1 MGRLVAL
8 LPRISLSLSLSLLLS
23 LFAQPTAESPLPH
36 SGGCSDAKGCYNNN
50 SSKAHEAFHAYAEW
64 HIETLRQLARSDGKQ
79 QAARRPGVVL
89 CHPEYGLG
97 NRIRG
102 IMTCFSVAFF
112 TKRLLFIDW
121 YHKYAVYSE
130 RLGSEIIYDM
140 PGGQPASLEEL
151 FETPGFDWGL
161 QALETLYDTAEIT
174 EAGFKFINGADD
186 EKTTVKRSLPCQ
198 LCSRYALCTTRPA
211 LRIPHY
217 PVLPLSSLSPLALSA
232 HPKFTLNSK
241 S

>member
-1 MGRLVAL
+1 MG
-8 LPRISLSLSLSLLLS
+8 
-23 LFAQPTAESPLPH
+23 
-36 SGGCSDAKGCYNNN
+36 CNNN
-50 SSKAHEAFHAYAEW
+50 NYDSNKAHEAFHTYAEW
-64 HIETLRQLARSDGKQ
+64 HTEVLRQLARSDSKQ

-130 RLGSEIIYDM
+130 SLGSEGIYDM

-161 QALETLYDTAEIT
+161 EALEMLYDPAEIT
-174 EAGFKFINGADD
+174 EAGFKFINGAED
-186 EKTTVKRSLPCQ
+186 EKTIVKRSLSPPAM
-198 LCSRYALCTTRPA
+198 LA
-211 LRIPHY
+211 LRTPHSF
-217 PVLPLSSLSPLALSA
+217 PPSRLSPPLLSDDDSA
-232 HPKFTLNSK
+232 HPKFP
-241 S
+241 